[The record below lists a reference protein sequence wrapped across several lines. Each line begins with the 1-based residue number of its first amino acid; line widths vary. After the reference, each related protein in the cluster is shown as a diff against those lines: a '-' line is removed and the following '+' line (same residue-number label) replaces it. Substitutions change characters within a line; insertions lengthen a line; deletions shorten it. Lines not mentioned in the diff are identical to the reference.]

1 MEKENSRTK
10 LDQVNMEG
18 AGIQMNMEGVEEQGF
33 FSC

>member
-18 AGIQMNMEGVEEQGF
+18 AEMQVNMEGAEV
-33 FSC
+33 